1 MQIVSMVVLAII
13 VLILLGACTAQ
24 AQSSIAILA
33 GAGVFIVIFLGS
45 IALGAL
51 WLFCKIFK

>member
-13 VLILLGACTAQ
+13 VLMLLGACTAQ

-33 GAGVFIVIFLGS
+33 GAGAFVVVFLGS
-45 IALGAL
+45 IALGAI
-51 WLFCKIFK
+51 WVFCKIFK